1 VAAQLTPG
9 CRVIGVEPEAGND
22 GQQSVAA
29 GRIIRIPVPTSIADG
44 ALTPHLGEHT
54 FPIIREKVQAIVTV
68 SDAQLV
74 ETMRLFAE
82 RLKLIVEPTGCLAAA
97 AVLSGGFHRPGE
109 RIGVL
114 LSGGNIDLKRFAQ
127 LVA

>member
-1 VAAQLTPG
+1 VT
-9 CRVIGVEPEAGND
+9 
-22 GQQSVAA
+22 
-29 GRIIRIPVPTSIADG
+29 IPVPSSIADG
-44 ALTPHLGEHT
+44 ALTPHLGQHN
-54 FPIIREKVQAIVTV
+54 FQIIRDKVTAIVTV

-74 ETMRLFAE
+74 DTMKLLAE
-82 RLKLIVEPTGCLAAA
+82 RLKLVVEPTGCLAAA
-97 AVLSGGFHRPGE
+97 AVLSGAFHRPGE